1 MTQLFLTDKEI
12 RIIIDS
18 LKYDNKELVHNIL
31 EQIFKKDLTKNEVEG
46 ILEE

>member
-12 RIIIDS
+12 RIIIDC
-18 LKYDNKELVHNIL
+18 LKYDHKELVHCIL